1 MISLG
6 IWSCRWREL
15 QPISFGS
22 SGRATD
28 LVSESQNN
36 QAVDEG
42 VGHNHGRGRGRGT
55 DNGGEY
61 EMAPVKNGRQA

>member
-22 SGRATD
+22 SGRAID
-28 LVSESQNN
+28 LVTGSQNN
-36 QAVDEG
+36 QAVDEA
-42 VGHNHGRGRGRGT
+42 VGLNHGRGRGRGT
-55 DNGGEY
+55 DGGGEY